1 MQFITFVDHDNMIDL
16 SKKYTTKDGNA
27 VKLFEIHKDKIIGMV
42 IFEVTSPYPT
52 LWELNGKH
60 ISDWKQFD
68 LVEVSDPKSIW
79 VNAYHDEDGIML
91 GVEYKTKEE
100 AINAIDNENGDYIKT
115 IEITNEK

>member
-1 MQFITFVDHDNMIDL
+1 MIDL
-16 SKKYTTKDGNA
+16 SKKYTTKDGNE

-68 LVEVSDPKSIW
+68 LIEVFEPESVW
-79 VNAYHDEDGIML
+79 VNAYQDEYGIHL
-91 GVEYKTKEE
+91 GVEFETE
-100 AINAIDNENGDYIKT
+100 AEARSQINSSGGYIKT
-115 IEITNEK
+115 VEINNAK